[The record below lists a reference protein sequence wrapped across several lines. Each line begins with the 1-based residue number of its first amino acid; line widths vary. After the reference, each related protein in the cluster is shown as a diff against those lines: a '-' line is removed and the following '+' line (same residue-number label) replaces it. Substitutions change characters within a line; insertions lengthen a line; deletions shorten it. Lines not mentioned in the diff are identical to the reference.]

1 MIFQDLQLDEIGGRK
16 GTKSV
21 SKFKDT
27 LVSYAEKLNLSSL
40 AESLL
45 KNKEINNEALIHNK
59 CRTELRNVS
68 RKRLST
74 TEYVNFS
81 NKRLSARSE
90 SKRFDFK
97 TQCFYCE
104 SRCVDF
110 KHPAQIA
117 INLKRLEQKTL
128 WYIRKLL
135 PFVKSG

>member
-1 MIFQDLQLDEIGGRK
+1 MI
-16 GTKSV
+16 
-21 SKFKDT
+21 
-27 LVSYAEKLNLSSL
+27 SYAGKLNLSSL

-45 KNKEINNEALIHNK
+45 KNKEINKETLIHNK

-81 NKRLSARSE
+81 NKSLSARSE

-104 SRCVDF
+104 IPCVDF
-110 KHPAQIA
+110 KHPHR
-117 INLKRLEQKTL
+117 NKFEEVRTKDTMVHKKTL
-128 WYIRKLL
+128 AICKIKMTNKLNQL
-135 PFVKSG
+135 KEDY